1 MIAEDLINHM
11 IPPLKGTDD
20 AHKAIVWME
29 EFRCNYLPVVEEGK
43 LLGFISEEIILETN
57 DIDREVKDFTLQ
69 GVKSFVQ
76 KGTHFYDVLKVAAE
90 NKVQMVAVL
99 DEDNKYFGVITVQDT
114 MASFAQSAAVQM
126 PGSVLVLSM
135 NHVDYSLANISRLIE
150 ENNAKILSSLVK
162 EDPMESSRLRLILKI
177 NQTDLSRTVATLER
191 FGYRVIGRY
200 QEQQQEPAN
209 KERIDM
215 LLRYLDI

>member
-29 EFRCNYLPVVEEGK
+29 EFRCTYLPVVEEGK

-57 DIDREVKDFTLQ
+57 DIDREVKNFSLQ
-69 GVKSFVQ
+69 GGKSFVQ
-76 KGTHFYDVLKVAAE
+76 KGTHFYDILKVAAE

-99 DEDNKYFGVITVQDT
+99 DDDNKYFGVITVQDT
-114 MASFAQSAAVQM
+114 MASFAQTAAVQM

-135 NHVDYSLANISRLIE
+135 NHIDYSLANISRLIE

-162 EDPMESSRLRLILKI
+162 EDPLENSRMRLVLKI

-200 QEQQQEPAN
+200 QELQQEPAN

>member
-29 EFRCNYLPVVEEGK
+29 EFRCNYLPVVDEGN

-57 DIDREVKDFTLQ
+57 DIDREVKNFTLQ
-69 GVKSFVQ
+69 GQKSFVTM
-76 KGTHFYDVLKVAAE
+76 GTHFYDILRVASD
-90 NKVQMVAVL
+90 NKVQMVAVM
-99 DEDNKYFGVITVQDT
+99 DDDNKYAGVITVQDT
-114 MASFAQSAAVQM
+114 LASFAQTAAVQM

-135 NHVDYSLANISRLIE
+135 SHVDYSLATISRLIE
-150 ENNAKILSSLVK
+150 ENNSKVLSSLVK
-162 EDPMESSRLRLILKI
+162 EDPSENTRLRLILKI
-177 NQTDLSRTVATLER
+177 NQTDLSRIVATLER

-200 QEQQQEPAN
+200 QEVKQEPAD
-209 KERIDM
+209 KERLDM
-215 LLRYLDI
+215 LFRYLDI

>member
-57 DIDREVKDFTLQ
+57 DIDREVKDFNLQ

-76 KGTHFYDVLKVAAE
+76 KGTHFYDILKVAAE

-162 EDPMESSRLRLILKI
+162 EDPIENSRLRLILKI